1 MVSICV
7 VGSPIVDG
15 PEVYEDRDSAQREA
29 EGPRASKDY
38 SEFTLLDLS
47 TSTIIFATDC
57 VHAQLRPHPI
67 ASVLTVPLALALSL
81 VLALALA

>member
-1 MVSICV
+1 MASEK
-7 VGSPIVDG
+7 GSTIVDG

-29 EGPRASKDY
+29 EGPRASMDY

-57 VHAQLRPHPI
+57 AMTPPPHCECSYRPP
-67 ASVLTVPLALALSL
+67 SPSPSLAE
-81 VLALALA
+81 VIP